1 VDSKQPKFFGSE
13 KGPPANTGRHS
24 ILRKRSKRFA
34 VLGSALKERA
44 MSWNDGLTDEQ
55 RNAASHAGSH
65 ARLLAGPGTGKTFT
79 LARRIVR
86 LFIDLKK
93 PAGSILA
100 FTFTKFAAAELR
112 KRVAAEVEANDKEEK
127 TRTKILPRIST
138 LHSYALRELLRNES
152 RTKLPQPIRISDDW
166 EDEVIIISEMQAL
179 MDKSRKDTRQLFG
192 RLSADWQQ
200 LSADQKDW
208 ERTFP
213 DPKFLGAWREHRQ
226 IYGYTMR
233 AELVYQL
240 KTGLEEGDV
249 QIEGPPQHVLVD
261 EFQDLNPCDLAVV
274 GLMAKAGCEI
284 YGAGDDDQ
292 SIYGFRYAEP
302 EGIRRFPSEFKPS
315 QELNLIHCKR
325 CDKAILDFA
334 LYVARQDP
342 RRIEKTLETDSKEP
356 GQVEILSFAD
366 QGEEALGIG
375 KICRWLVNRKG
386 LKPQD
391 ILILLRSDRN
401 KVFSTPLSAALLS
414 VGVPVNISSNPLEP
428 LETEPGREFLSLL
441 RLIANQKDDLAWRSI
456 LAVRG
461 NGLGESSFR
470 AVYEVARREGIRF
483 TAAVEKVAQ
492 EPALIGAKGKI
503 VKTELDAIKDKIKG
517 YSPVP
522 PDKLMEWFQR
532 VAEAEI
538 SDTTLR
544 ADVLK
549 IFDKPENAGC
559 RSLDELLKAATV
571 SLGRMEQD
579 VPENLAS
586 IMTMHQAKGLTAKA
600 VIVAAA
606 EDEYIPGRAQG
617 RFVEDE
623 RRLLYVSL
631 TRACHYLFVTYTN
644 KRGGQQR
651 FTGRNSE
658 SGDTARHLTTFLSG
672 GPLKP
677 KSGDGFTSGLK

>member
-1 VDSKQPKFFGSE
+1 MAWQNGLSE
-13 KGPPANTGRHS
+13 
-24 ILRKRSKRFA
+24 
-34 VLGSALKERA
+34 
-44 MSWNDGLTDEQ
+44 EQ
-55 RNAASHAGSH
+55 QKAASFAGSN

-79 LARRIVR
+79 LTRRIIR
-86 LFIDLKK
+86 LFIEMKK
-93 PAGSILA
+93 PAGAILA

-112 KRVAAEVEANDKEEK
+112 KRVATEVEAKDKEENKK
-127 TRTKILPRIST
+127 TKALPRIST
-138 LHSYALRELLRNES
+138 LHSYALRELLRNED
-152 RTKLPQPIRISDDW
+152 RTKLPRPIRISDDW
-166 EDEVIIISEMQAL
+166 EDENVIISEMQAL
-179 MDKSRKDTRQLFG
+179 MDISKKETRRLFG

-200 LSADQKDW
+200 LSADQKEW

-240 KTGLEEGDV
+240 KIGLEEGDV

-274 GLMAKAGCEI
+274 QLMAKVGCEI
-284 YGAGDDDQ
+284 YAAGDDDQ
-292 SIYGFRYAEP
+292 SIYGFRFAEP
-302 EGIRRFPSEFKPS
+302 EGIRRFPDEFKPS
-315 QELNLIHCKR
+315 QQLDLIHCKR

-342 RRIEKTLETDSKEP
+342 RRIEKKLETDSKEP

-366 QGEEALGIG
+366 QGEEALGVG
-375 KICRWLVNRKG
+375 KICRWLVQRKG

-391 ILILLRSDRN
+391 ILILLRSDRY

-456 LAVRG
+456 LQVRNNKLG
-461 NGLGESSFR
+461 GESFH
-470 AVYEVARREGIRF
+470 AVYEVARREGTRF
-483 TAAVEKVAQ
+483 TAALEKV
-492 EPALIGAKGKI
+492 ERDPSLIGPKGKI
-503 VKTELDAIKDKIKG
+503 VKSELGAIKDKIKG

-522 PDKLMEWFQR
+522 PDELMKWLQG
-532 VAEAEI
+532 VAGAEI
-538 SDTTLR
+538 ADETIRT
-544 ADVLK
+544 DVLK

-559 RSLDELLKAATV
+559 KSLDELLKAATV
-571 SLGRMEQD
+571 SLGQAEQD
-579 VPENLAS
+579 VPENLAA

-606 EDEYIPGRAQG
+606 EEEYIPGRAMG
-617 RFVEDE
+617 RQVEDE

-631 TRACHYLFVTYTN
+631 TRACHYLFVTYANNRT
-644 KRGGQQR
+644 GQQR
-651 FTGRNSE
+651 YTGKNSE
-658 SGDTARHLTTFLSG
+658 TGETARHLTTFLSG
-672 GPLKP
+672 GPIKP
-677 KSGDGFTSGLK
+677 KSGNAFTSSLK